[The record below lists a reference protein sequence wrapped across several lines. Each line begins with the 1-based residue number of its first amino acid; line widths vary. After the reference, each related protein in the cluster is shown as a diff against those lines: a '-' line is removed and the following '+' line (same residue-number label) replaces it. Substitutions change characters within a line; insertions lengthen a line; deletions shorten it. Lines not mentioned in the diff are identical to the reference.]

1 MLEKNKDARICIV
14 GAGAGGLSIAYFLKK
29 QGYRNVTVLEKS
41 GRVGG
46 LCCSIT
52 FDSRSFDLGANFLT
66 PAYKEVLKMAEEV
79 GAKLYSEEPGVAFDP
94 SQSTPD
100 NPKYYTI
107 LSAVTKGTTLVQFLL
122 AVIRFF
128 WERFK
133 LDSII
138 STPGF
143 KGISKHP
150 ELTQPFLKWLES
162 KDIVCLKALFEIP
175 ITAMGYGYLDEIP
188 TVYALKYMT
197 IKTFWTLVTYG
208 ADIDLGWPKRFID
221 GFQRLWERISWGINV
236 KFNITIKEIKRGE
249 KISVKFTD
257 QEQLINESDP
267 RERTEEFDYLVLACG
282 LTRDV
287 LNHFLDLSEEEK
299 ALFDKIVLNPYCLT
313 SYVIEDLTLP
323 NRVINVVPLDQM
335 ANPWFIAQQFEDNQ
349 LIAFYSRTDI
359 VEETKVKEKVLAGIQ
374 AAVEKLG
381 GRIENPE
388 DYYTFD
394 LWPYFP
400 HVSSQDMQ
408 EGFYD
413 RLEELQGKQ
422 NTYYVGGLMNFELV
436 ETIVEYSKAL
446 VEKNFPLI
454 RSK

>member
-14 GAGAGGLSIAYFLKK
+14 GAGAGGVSTADFLKK

-52 FDSRSFDLGANFLT
+52 FDSRSFDLGANYLT

-79 GAKLYSEEPGVAFDP
+79 GAKLYSEGLGEAFDP
-94 SQSTPD
+94 SQSKPD
-100 NPKYYTI
+100 NPKYYPI
-107 LSAVTKGTTLVQFLL
+107 LSAVTQGTTLIQFLL

-133 LDSII
+133 LDPII

-162 KDIVCLKALFEIP
+162 KDLVCLKALFEIP
-175 ITAMGYGYLDEIP
+175 ITAMGYGYLDDIP
-188 TVYALKYMT
+188 TVYALKCMT

-208 ADIDLGWPKRFID
+208 ANINLGWPKRFID
-221 GFQRLWERISWGINV
+221 GFQRCWERISWGINV
-236 KFNITIKEIKRGE
+236 SLNVSIKSIKRGD
-249 KISVKFTD
+249 KISVNFTQ
-257 QEQLINESDP
+257 QEQVLNEIVT
-267 RERTEEFDYLVLACG
+267 REETLEFDYLILACG
-282 LTRDV
+282 LTQDV
-287 LNHFLDLSEEEK
+287 ISHFLDISEEEK
-299 ALFDKIVLNPYCLT
+299 TLFDKIVLNPYCLT
-313 SYVIEDLTLP
+313 SYLIEDLTLP
-323 NRVINVVPLDQM
+323 KRVINVVPLDKM
-335 ANPWFIAQQFEDNQ
+335 GNPWFISQQFDDNA
-349 LIAFYSRTDI
+349 LIAFYSRTDREGKI
-359 VEETKVKEKVLAGIQ
+359 TKEDVLDGIQ
-374 AAVEKLG
+374 EDVEKIG
-381 GRIENPE
+381 GTIKNPK

-394 LWPYFP
+394 MWPYFP
-400 HVSSQDMQ
+400 HVSSEDMQ
-408 EGFYD
+408 DGFYD